1 MKILLTNDDGVF
13 APGIHALAKELEK
26 KYDLVIVAPEEE
38 HSGQSHAITLRDTML
53 VKEVQLEGIKSK
65 AYSVSGTPADCVRT
79 AMDQILDEKPDIV
92 FSGCNLGYN
101 AGMDVLYSGTV
112 SAAVE
117 ATIFGIPAI
126 ALSSQWIDG
135 ETTFETASKVA
146 VDVFEKVKDD
156 LLNSDVK
163 NMVLSINVPFGKY
176 EEILGVKIASIGEPG
191 YDYYHMERRP
201 DGIRSLKL
209 KERSFPDKSE
219 GTDRYYLDNGFA
231 TLTPILY
238 DFNNHALFGR
248 VYKWLRD

>member
-1 MKILLTNDDGVF
+1 MKILLTNDDGIF
-13 APGIHALAKELEK
+13 APGIYALAKELEK
-26 KYDLVIVAPEEE
+26 KYEIVIVAPEEE

-53 VKEVQLEGIKSK
+53 VKEVNLEGIKSK

-117 ATIFGIPAI
+117 ATVFGIPAI
-126 ALSSQWIDG
+126 ALSSQWVDG
-135 ETTFETASKVA
+135 ETTFETASKIA
-146 VDVFEKVKDD
+146 VNLFEQVKED
-156 LLNSDVK
+156 LLSSDLK
-163 NMVLSINVPFGKY
+163 NMVLSINVPYG
-176 EEILGVKIASIGEPG
+176 ELDEILGLKIAKIGEPG
-191 YDYYHMERRP
+191 YDYYHMEHRP

-219 GTDRYYLDNGFA
+219 GTDRYFLEEGFA
-231 TLTPILY
+231 TLTPIIY
-238 DFNNHALFGR
+238 DFNNQELFEK
-248 VYKWLRD
+248 VSIWLED